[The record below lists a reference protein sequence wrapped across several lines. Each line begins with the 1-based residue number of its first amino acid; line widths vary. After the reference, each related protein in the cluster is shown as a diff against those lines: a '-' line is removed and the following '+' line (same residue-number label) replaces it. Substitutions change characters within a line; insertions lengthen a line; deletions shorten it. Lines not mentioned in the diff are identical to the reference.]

1 MNKLQL
7 SAFVLRYGQMA
18 LLFMLTSFS
27 LTSQKRNHDVYEF
40 PEHQLVNTREIV
52 RIPDIEGY
60 VTIKCDFHTHTIFS
74 DGHVSPVMRV
84 NEAWSN
90 GMDAIAI
97 TDHIEYRPFKEYV
110 VADHNK
116 SNELATAHGKKIGFI
131 VIKGAEITR
140 KKPIGHLN
148 ALFIKD
154 ANKLEVSDPV
164 DAIKEAVNQ
173 GAFILWNHPG
183 WPNDST
189 TLYDIHK
196 ELIAKKL
203 IHGVE
208 LFNSKV
214 WYPKVMDWSTEYN
227 LTITSNTDIHQL
239 TNTSYSTDKNSR
251 PMTLVFA
258 KEKSEEGIK
267 EALFAGRTL
276 ATFFNYVVG
285 KEKLVSSFVRACL
298 EVRVIDPKKG
308 VVEISNYSDIEFTI
322 TYGDEL
328 VKLFP
333 GKVARSTLK
342 QNQEVTFSNCIIEGN
357 HHFKMPLW

>member
-1 MNKLQL
+1 MKKLISFRFL
-7 SAFVLRYGQMA
+7 HFFA
-18 LLFMLTSFS
+18 LACFLLTSAALGF
-27 LTSQKRNHDVYEF
+27 SQKRNQDVYKF
-40 PEHQLVNTREIV
+40 PEHYHVNTREII
-52 RIPDIEGY
+52 RIPDVDGFKIL
-60 VTIKCDFHTHTIFS
+60 KCDFHTHTVFS
-74 DGHVSPVMRV
+74 DGHVSPLLRV

-90 GMDAIAI
+90 GLDAIAI

-116 SNELATAHGKKIGFI
+116 SNELAVAHGERIGFI

-148 ALFIKD
+148 ALFIED
-154 ANKLEVSDPV
+154 ANKLDVPDPV

-173 GAFILWNHPG
+173 GGFILWNHPG
-183 WPNDST
+183 WPNDSS

-208 LFNSKV
+208 LFNSRV
-214 WYPKVMDWSTEYN
+214 WYPKVMDWATEYN
-227 LTITSNTDIHQL
+227 LTIMSNTDVHQL
-239 TNTSYSTDKNSR
+239 TNTSYATGKTAR

-276 ATFFNYVVG
+276 ATFFNYVAG
-285 KEKLVSSFVRACL
+285 KEKLVNSLIKACL
-298 EVRVIDPKKG
+298 DVRVIDPKRG
-308 VVEISNYSDIEFTI
+308 VVEISNHSDLEFTI

-333 GKVARSTLK
+333 WKVARATLK
-342 QNQEVTFSNCIIEGN
+342 KNQEVVFTNCIVEGN
-357 HHFKMPLW
+357 KHLKTTLW

>member
-1 MNKLQL
+1 MRKHIPFNLFRH
-7 SAFVLRYGQMA
+7 SAFVCF
-18 LLFMLTSFS
+18 LLISSAVVF
-27 LTSQKRNHDVYEF
+27 SQKRNQDVYKF
-40 PEHQLVNTREIV
+40 PEHHLVNTREII

-60 VTIKCDFHTHTIFS
+60 QTLKCDFHTHTIFS
-74 DGHVSPVMRV
+74 DGHVSPVLRV

-90 GMDAIAI
+90 GLDAIAI

-116 SNELATAHGKKIGFI
+116 SNELAVAHGKRIGFI

-148 ALFIKD
+148 ALFIED
-154 ANKLEVSDPV
+154 ANKLDVPDPV
-164 DAIKEAVNQ
+164 DAIKEAVKQ

-189 TLYDIHK
+189 TMYDIHK

-208 LFNSKV
+208 LFNSRV
-214 WYPKVMDWSTEYN
+214 WYPKVMDWATEYN

-258 KEKSEEGIK
+258 KEKSEAGIK

-285 KEKLVSSFVRACL
+285 KEKLVKSFVDACL
-298 EVRVIDPKKG
+298 DVRVIDPKKG
-308 VVEISNYSDIEFTI
+308 VIEISNYSDIKFTV
-322 TYGDEL
+322 TYDDEL

-333 GKVARSTLK
+333 GKVARATLK
-342 QNQEVTFSNCIIEGN
+342 QKQEVTFSNCLVEGN
-357 HHFKMPLW
+357 QHFKMPLW